1 MLNEWREFLDYTR
14 PVIYKADS
22 KKDTVWL
29 GRFTFEAL
37 REFGGL
43 SRILTVLARGFL
55 FHDPDGAVTDQ
66 SSFVDASSV
75 WIPDMG
81 EIADLKQPA
90 EKRR

>member
-37 REFGGL
+37 REFVSVKFPHTL
-43 SRILTVLARGFL
+43 PESRGN
-55 FHDPDGAVTDQ
+55 
-66 SSFVDASSV
+66 
-75 WIPDMG
+75 
-81 EIADLKQPA
+81 
-90 EKRR
+90 EKMQ